1 MKYEIRTS
9 TTKNIGDYAKIITI
23 PKLASSDIY
32 MNTFN
37 MIFEV
42 YYLDAWSEPLIEKYS
57 IALKSNDVTF
67 YKFQQLGDAEYNYNN
82 GVGYVK
88 NDNTYDIY
96 VKSKKPD
103 AYVYINII
111 GVSERDIAIIHDFAE
126 FTSTEP
132 AGITYPQIKNN
143 GHNIIKDLEARLTKT
158 NAKGLVSGSFYHE
171 GSSVDLKLPENNR
184 GYFGIVGNNSE
195 EMAYIYI
202 NFSTYVI
209 TIKNIGTQTISA
221 TYDNTTGIISFSG
234 LSSQKFLYY
243 SLTMSS

>member
-9 TTKNIGDYAKIITI
+9 TSSNVGDYAKIISI
-23 PKLASSDIY
+23 PKLDPSDIHV
-32 MNTFN
+32 NTFN

-67 YKFQQLGDAEYNYNN
+67 YKFQQLGNAEYNYND

-88 NDNTYDIY
+88 NGNMYDIY

-126 FTSTEP
+126 FTSAEP
-132 AGITYPQIKNN
+132 TGITYPLIKKN
-143 GHNIIKDLEARLTKT
+143 RLT
-158 NAKGLVSGSFYHE
+158 L
-171 GSSVDLKLPENNR
+171 
-184 GYFGIVGNNSE
+184 
-195 EMAYIYI
+195 
-202 NFSTYVI
+202 
-209 TIKNIGTQTISA
+209 
-221 TYDNTTGIISFSG
+221 
-234 LSSQKFLYY
+234 
-243 SLTMSS
+243 